1 MHQTTSSAPL
11 RVSALYTKEH
21 NKGRKGEM
29 PCNSTR
35 FDTHKRQRS
44 ATLSQFNT
52 RKQCRATPIGFNTH
66 KRQRSATLSQF
77 NTRKRCRA
85 TPIGFNTHKR
95 QRSATSTGFTL
106 AKQCHATPTRFN
118 MHQTTSSAPLGYQHS
133 ILKKNSQKR
142 KIKGENKRISD

>member
-35 FDTHKRQRS
+35 FDTHKRQ
-44 ATLSQFNT
+44 
-52 RKQCRATPIGFNTH
+52 H
-66 KRQRSATLSQF
+66 SATLSQF